1 MELNEKT
8 TINVLD
14 PTGRLIMH
22 TNANGR
28 YNLDMSTQPT
38 GTYTLQLLTETGIG
52 VKRIL
57 KY

>member
-14 PTGRLIMH
+14 PTGRLIMQ
-22 TNANGR
+22 TNASGR
-28 YNLDMSTQPT
+28 YSLDMSIQPT
-38 GTYTLQLLTETGIG
+38 GTYTLQLLTETGAT
-52 VKRIL
+52 VQRLL